1 MRRVNRRLAHQGEQ
15 IRRVRPG
22 MRRDRM
28 FAFAN
33 YYTLNT
39 NRNLIVDGFSDLE
52 GTARDLGVLRD
63 GNNSTQE
70 RREAA
75 RSAARLER

>member
-1 MRRVNRRLAHQGEQ
+1 
-15 IRRVRPG
+15 

-63 GNNSTQE
+63 WEQLDSRT
-70 RREAA
+70 
-75 RSAARLER
+75 S

>member
-1 MRRVNRRLAHQGEQ
+1 MTSTLVSERALMRRVNRRLAHQGEQ

-52 GTARDLGVLRD
+52 GTARDLGVFRD
-63 GNNSTQE
+63 WEQLDSRT
-70 RREAA
+70 
-75 RSAARLER
+75 S